1 VSLESS
7 IFVDTSGWVSLIGE
21 DETFHDEITAIY
33 QEAMR
38 QRCRLITTNYIVTEV
53 VALLT
58 NRPIVP
64 RQRMIAFVDALKAA
78 PHVQIEFV
86 DRAIDDVAWVRI
98 KERSERDWSL
108 VDASSFILME
118 QFNVIQALTLDHHFE
133 QAGFIRLPTP

>member
-1 VSLESS
+1 MQTHMSLESS

-21 DETFHDEITAIY
+21 DEAFHDEIAAVY
-33 QEAMR
+33 QEAVQQKR
-38 QRCRLITTNYIVTEV
+38 RLVTTNYVVTEI

-86 DRAIDDVAWVRI
+86 DRAVDDAAWARI
-98 KERSERDWSL
+98 KARPDRD
-108 VDASSFILME
+108 
-118 QFNVIQALTLDHHFE
+118 
-133 QAGFIRLPTP
+133 